1 MGLGIFIYHYVYLKI
16 YKHFP
21 WEWEDNGAIYFM
33 NYNVSPEEISERS
46 KILSKTGIDNRGL
59 PANWQI
65 RTDMKTG
72 RESYVVTGI

>member
-1 MGLGIFIYHYVYLKI
+1 
-16 YKHFP
+16 
-21 WEWEDNGAIYFM
+21 M